1 MNFTREPIIETI
13 VTPKEGFRLV
23 IRNSNGNSQ
32 EEYSVNSVEV
42 VSFGKSF
49 FFRSLEKPKAFLV
62 PVSDYEVVEARE
74 TRSVLKKPQIDK
86 PIKIGGGRAPS
97 KSKKKEAPPVAAVA
111 AVEEEET
118 QAEAPKKKGRTK
130 SPRRRRSAKTEEAT
144 TSENKVPPP
153 PPERKSQEGE
163 EQAQPMRRALLPP
176 PTSLISE
183 QISRY
188 KDYLATEG
196 ALLPEELDKTKN
208 KVEEL
213 PKEATEDLSFLP
225 NDEAVSQDPQMFEEN
240 STQESHV
247 VELEQEAPASPEV
260 ED

>member
-97 KSKKKEAPPVAAVA
+97 KPKKKEAPPVA
-111 AVEEEET
+111 EEEET

-130 SPRRRRSAKTEEAT
+130 SPRRRKSAKTEETT

-153 PPERKSQEGE
+153 PPERKSREGE
-163 EQAQPMRRALLPP
+163 EQAQPMRRVLLPP

-196 ALLPEELDKTKN
+196 ALLPEELDKTTN

-213 PKEATEDLSFLP
+213 PKETTAEPSFLP
-225 NDEAVSQDPQMFEEN
+225 NDEAVSQDPQMFEES

-247 VELEQEAPASPEV
+247 VELEQKAPASPEV